1 MNARTRTATRWIR
14 RGLTALL
21 FALVVLKLEH
31 AIDWS
36 WWWVTA
42 PFWMP
47 ALWACLGFLV
57 LGVLAFARGWRQ
69 P

>member
-1 MNARTRTATRWIR
+1 MNARTRTTTRWIR

-21 FALVVLKLEH
+21 FALIVLKLEH

-42 PFWMP
+42 P
-47 ALWACLGFLV
+47 LWAPMLAACLGL
-57 LGVLAFARGWRQ
+57 LGMAGMAFVRGWRR